1 MVMRFPIFC
10 TIFLTLGAF
19 LTALPKPSQAAPEP
33 ACLGEP
39 SATRL
44 NVVVENVRNAHGL
57 MAVTL
62 YPDDPN
68 RFLVHHG
75 SLFVARVPAHAPV
88 TRLCLF
94 VPHPG
99 AYGVAVYHDEDGNH
113 KLTRNLG
120 LPAEG
125 FGFSN
130 NPATPM
136 GLPRFSEV
144 RMPISHPNVETRI
157 RLTYP

>member
-1 MVMRFPIFC
+1 MARRFPIFC
-10 TIFLTLGAF
+10 AIFLAAG
-19 LTALPKPSQAAPEP
+19 ALPTPSRAAPEP

-44 NVVVENVRNAHGL
+44 NVVVENVRSAHGL

-75 SLFVARVPAHAPV
+75 SLFVARVPARAPV
-88 TRLCLF
+88 TRLCLY

-99 AYGVAVYHDEDGNH
+99 AYGVAVYHDEDSNH

-136 GLPRFSEV
+136 GIPRFNEV
-144 RMPISHPNVETRI
+144 RMPISHTNAETRI